1 MSNSLI
7 KRTSCHTNATLAMTE
22 EFLHQAKH
30 YTLLIIIHV
39 VTCNTLT
46 PQRSAAIGT
55 QLQASTNNHT
65 ILEIQ
70 KFFK

>member
-7 KRTSCHTNATLAMTE
+7 TRTSCHTDATLAMTE

-30 YTLLIIIHV
+30 YTLLMIIHV

-46 PQRSAAIGT
+46 PQRSATIGK
-55 QLQASTNNHT
+55 QLQTSTNNHT

>member
-1 MSNSLI
+1 
-7 KRTSCHTNATLAMTE
+7 MTE

-46 PQRSAAIGT
+46 PQRSATIGT
-55 QLQASTNNHT
+55 QLEASTNNHT

>member
-1 MSNSLI
+1 
-7 KRTSCHTNATLAMTE
+7 MTE
-22 EFLHQAKH
+22 EILHQAKH
-30 YTLLIIIHV
+30 YTLLMIIHV

-46 PQRSAAIGT
+46 PQRSATIGK
-55 QLQASTNNHT
+55 QLQTSTNNHT